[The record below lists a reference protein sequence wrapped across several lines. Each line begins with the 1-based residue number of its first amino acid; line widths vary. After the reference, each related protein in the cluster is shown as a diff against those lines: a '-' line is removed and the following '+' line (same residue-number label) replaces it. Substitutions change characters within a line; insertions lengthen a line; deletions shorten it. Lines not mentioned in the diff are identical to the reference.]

1 MGCSCSQGGDDYDSD
16 ASDFDLE
23 SLTID
28 EDIDPDLIA
37 NASMPDSF
45 LDMDDDGTGLIEYPE
60 FLKGFGIDDT
70 PLVQKM
76 FYIFDEDRSGSL
88 DFFEFI
94 KMIDK
99 YRRMT
104 YDERLAWCFQVY
116 DLDGSGYIDRGEF
129 TAILTDMNFQV
140 RNSRA
145 TKLMICK
152 MASMYERLYDEP
164 MERVNVAQFCVLYV
178 IMHRNFVLYDCACGA
193 GVNLLDR

>member
-104 YDERLAWCFQVY
+104 
-116 DLDGSGYIDRGEF
+116 
-129 TAILTDMNFQV
+129 
-140 RNSRA
+140 
-145 TKLMICK
+145 
-152 MASMYERLYDEP
+152 
-164 MERVNVAQFCVLYV
+164 
-178 IMHRNFVLYDCACGA
+178 
-193 GVNLLDR
+193 